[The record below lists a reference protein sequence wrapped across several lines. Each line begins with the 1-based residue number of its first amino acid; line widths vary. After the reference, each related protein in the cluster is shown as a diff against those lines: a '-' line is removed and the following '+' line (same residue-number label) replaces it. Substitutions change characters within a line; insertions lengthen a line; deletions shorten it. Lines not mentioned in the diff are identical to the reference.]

1 MSQDESEDQ
10 ELTGKQIAQLARRL
24 FGPEEEWD
32 DAAAEFVL
40 RLYGITP
47 DADDDENDYARKL
60 LNSVIQRKR
69 ERGEEVPQPLLNLLA
84 KFEQKTDES
93 VNK

>member
-1 MSQDESEDQ
+1 MPHDEPKDQ
-10 ELTGKQIAQLARRL
+10 ELTGEEISELARKL

-32 DAAAEFVL
+32 DDAADFVL
-40 RLYGITP
+40 RLHGINP
-47 DADDDENDYARKL
+47 DADDEKAHAKKL

-69 ERGEEVPQPLLNLLA
+69 ERGEEVPQELLNLLA
-84 KFEQKTDES
+84 KFEQKTDKS

>member
-1 MSQDESEDQ
+1 MSQDEPQDQ
-10 ELTGKQIAQLARRL
+10 ELTGEEISQLARKL

-47 DADDDENDYARKL
+47 DTEAENDYARKL
-60 LNSVIQRKR
+60 LNSVIQRK
-69 ERGEEVPQPLLNLLA
+69 GNAA
-84 KFEQKTDES
+84 KKSRSPF
-93 VNK
+93 